1 MYCIFLAVN
10 PYLWAKLYYIHI
22 ANVYT
27 IYFETLCRV
36 LFPKKI
42 GLVADYVHILDYRL
56 ITFIFWM
63 SG

>member
-1 MYCIFLAVN
+1 MGETILYTHSKCI
-10 PYLWAKLYYIHI
+10 
-22 ANVYT
+22 VYT